1 MTYRCGLLLMLP
13 VLAAAAVPTPAQV
26 RAAWQP
32 SEARLLDRHGIL
44 IDAVRVD
51 MRARRAGW
59 VALADISP
67 ALGAAVLQAEDQRF
81 MQHGG
86 IDLRAAGQAAWDN
99 LFRQRPRGAST
110 ITMQLAGLLDSELR
124 ASREGRS
131 WLQKFDQA
139 LAARELEAGW
149 SKAQILEA
157 YLNLVSF
164 RGELQGVGAASRA
177 LFNKA
182 PSGLDGVEAAILAA
196 LLRSPAAAPKVVA
209 RRACQLA
216 KELGLP
222 ENCAAVEWRAAV
234 ALARPAPAA
243 APSAPE
249 ALRRLLGPPGTG
261 ARTTLDAGV
270 QAAALGAVRRHVRE
284 LAERNVGD
292 GAVVVIDNAS
302 GELLAYVANTGSGE
316 VDGVA
321 APRQA
326 GSTLKP
332 FLYALALERRQL
344 TAASLLDDSPV
355 DIAAGG
361 GAYVPQNYD
370 RSFKGYASVRTSLAS
385 SLNVPAVRTLLL
397 VGVERFHT
405 RLRALGIETLTEDAD
420 FYGPSLALGS
430 ADVSLLALS
439 NAYRT
444 LANGGRHGTVTLRP
458 RQAALLAPLL
468 DPGASYVI
476 GDILADRAARSP
488 TFGLRS
494 DLATA
499 YWSAVKTGTS
509 KDMRDNWCV
518 GYTDRYT
525 VGVWVGNFNG
535 QPMWDVS
542 GVSGAAPVWRD
553 VMDFLHRARPGKQ
566 GAAPSGLL
574 RRSVSWQPAH
584 EPPREEW
591 FLRGTETAL
600 VESVPPARRTPQIVY
615 PADGSIIAVDP
626 DIPDAVERILF
637 QAQGAG
643 EHRWRV
649 DGIDAGPA
657 AQPLA
662 WQPVAGL
669 HRLELVDADGKAVS
683 TSAFEVRGH

>member
-1 MTYRCGLLLMLP
+1 MRLVPALLLLLP
-13 VLAAAAVPTPAQV
+13 AFAVAAMPTPFDV

-32 SEARLLDRHGIL
+32 SEARLLDRNGVAL
-44 IDAVRVD
+44 DSVRVD
-51 MRARRAGW
+51 LKARRGNW
-59 VALADISP
+59 VSLADISP
-67 ALGAAVLQAEDQRF
+67 ALGVAVLQAEDQRF

-110 ITMQLAGLLDSELR
+110 ITMQLAGLLDAELR
-124 ASREGRS
+124 AAKDGRS
-131 WLQKFDQA
+131 WMQKFDQV
-139 LAARELEAGW
+139 LAAREIEAGW
-149 SKAQILEA
+149 SKQQILEA
-157 YLNLVSF
+157 YLNLVTF

-182 PSGLDGVEAAILAA
+182 PSGLDGTESAILAA
-196 LLRSPAAAPKVVA
+196 LLRAPSAAPKAVA

-216 KELGLP
+216 KELKLP
-222 ENCAAVEWRAAV
+222 GDCTAVEWRAAV

-243 APSAPE
+243 QANTPP
-249 ALRRLLGPPGTG
+249 ALRRLLGNAGSG
-261 ARTTLDAGV
+261 VRTTLDARV
-270 QAAALGAVRRHVRE
+270 QAAALDALRRHVRE

-302 GELLAYVANTGSGE
+302 GELLAYVANTGKGE

-332 FLYALALERRQL
+332 FLYQLALERRLL

-355 DIAAGG
+355 DIALG
-361 GAYVPQNYD
+361 GASYVPQNYD
-370 RSFKGYASVRTSLAS
+370 RAFRGYASVRTSLAS

-397 VGVERFHT
+397 AGGERFHE
-405 RLRALGIETLTEDAD
+405 RLRALGIGTLSEDAD

-430 ADVSLLALS
+430 SDVTLLELS

-444 LANGGRHGTVTLRP
+444 LANGGRQGTPTLRP
-458 RQAALLAPLL
+458 RAKEPLIRLL
-468 DPGASYVI
+468 DPAATFVI
-476 GDILADRAARSP
+476 GDILADRGARSP

-509 KDMRDNWCV
+509 KDMRDNWCI

-553 VMDFLHRARPGKQ
+553 VMDFLHRDRPGRQ
-566 GAAPSGLL
+566 AAAPAGVV
-574 RRSVSWQPAH
+574 RKAVSYQPAH
-584 EPPREEW
+584 EPAREEW

-600 VESVPPARRTPQIVY
+600 VEAVPAARRSPRIVY
-615 PADGSIIAVDP
+615 PVDGSIVAVDP
-626 DIPDAVERILF
+626 DIPDGVERVLF

-643 EHRWRV
+643 EHRWRL
-649 DGIDAGPA
+649 DGKDVGLASN
-657 AQPLA
+657 PLA
-662 WQPVAGL
+662 WHPAVGE
-669 HRLELVDADGKAVS
+669 HRLELVDGSGKAVS
-683 TSAFEVRGH
+683 TSRFEVRGN